1 MESVNRNARLG
12 WFATAAIAAGTAA
25 ALTVAAA
32 GCGSPQTPVVS
43 TTSTTSASVVD
54 PAGPELYP
62 TRPPR
67 AVTNCGDD
75 LRQNVD
81 FVPRSAAID
90 NSDLPDLDRWAGCLN
105 EPEMQHTT
113 VVLLGGQ
120 SVNEPENLFVERA
133 TRVRNA
139 LVARG
144 VDARRIVVG
153 THNASRDG
161 TPFAGNTGVRLEIT
175 HRQQLREFVPPDT
188 GVRQTLP

>member
-1 MESVNRNARLG
+1 MHPVDKIARLG
-12 WFATAAIAAGTAA
+12 WFATAALALGALAAVGT
-25 ALTVAAA
+25 
-32 GCGSPQTPVVS
+32 GCGSTQTAVG

-54 PAGPELYP
+54 PNGPELYP
-62 TRPPR
+62 TRPR
-67 AVTNCGDD
+67 SVTSCGDD

-81 FVPRSAAID
+81 FMPRSAAID
-90 NSDLPDLDRWAGCLN
+90 NSDLPDINRWAACLN

-120 SVNEPENLFVERA
+120 SVNEPDNLFVERA

-144 VDARRIVVG
+144 VDARRIVIG

-161 TPFAGNTGVRLEIT
+161 TPFAGNTGVRLEVT

-188 GVRQTLP
+188 GVQQGLIH

>member
-1 MESVNRNARLG
+1 MNSVDRIARLG
-12 WFATAAIAAGTAA
+12 RFATAGL
-25 ALTVAAA
+25 ALGALVAAA
-32 GCGSPQTPVVS
+32 GCGTTQTAVG

-54 PAGPELYP
+54 PDGPELYP
-62 TRPPR
+62 TRPR
-67 AVTNCGDD
+67 SVTSCGDD

-90 NSDLPDLDRWAGCLN
+90 NSDMPDIKRWAACLN
-105 EPEMQHTT
+105 EPEMKHTT

-133 TRVRNA
+133 TRVRDA

-144 VDARRIVVG
+144 VDARRIVIG

-161 TPFAGNTGVRLEIT
+161 TPFAGNTGVRLEVT
-175 HRQQLREFVPPDT
+175 HRQQLRQFVPPDT
-188 GVRQTLP
+188 GVQDAIH

>member
-1 MESVNRNARLG
+1 MNPVDRSARLG
-12 WFATAAIAAGTAA
+12 WFATAAFAFG
-25 ALTVAAA
+25 ALGAFGAIA
-32 GCGSPQTPVVS
+32 GCGGTQAVG

-54 PAGPELYP
+54 PNGPELYP
-62 TRPPR
+62 TRLR
-67 AVTNCGDD
+67 SVTNCGDD

-90 NSDLPDLDRWAGCLN
+90 NSDLPDLNRWAGCLN
-105 EPEMQHTT
+105 EPEMKHTT

-120 SVNEPENLFVERA
+120 SVNEPENLFAERA

-144 VDARRIVVG
+144 VDARRIVIG

-188 GVRQTLP
+188 GAQNTLVR